1 MSPLLLTTKMIKSEE
16 LQKII
21 EQYLLGTDRFIVELK
36 VKAGNNIVV
45 LLDSDTGVS
54 IDDCVSLTRHIESQ
68 YDREVEDYNLMVSSA
83 GLGKPFKLLRQYLK
97 AIGKEVEVELI
108 DKTLMKG
115 TLLAADSE
123 KITVKVKLKVKKEI
137 SEQDHEVPFSQI
149 KEVREVI
156 SFK

>member
-1 MSPLLLTTKMIKSEE
+1 MIKSEE

-21 EQYLLGTDRFIVELK
+21 EQYLLGTDKFIVELK

-45 LLDSDTGVS
+45 LLDGDTGVN
-54 IDDCVSLTRHIESQ
+54 IDDCVALTRHIESQ
-68 YDREVEDYNLMVSSA
+68 YDREVEDYTLMVSSA

-97 AIGKEVEVELI
+97 NLEKEVEVELT
-108 DKTLMKG
+108 DKTLIKG
-115 TLLAADSE
+115 TLLTADKD
-123 KITVKVKLKVKKEI
+123 KITVKVISKVKKEI
-137 SEQDHEVPFSQI
+137 TEQDREIPFDLI